1 MKKTPAIVIKSEF
14 TYSNSMRSF
23 IGYLKYIN
31 REAAK
36 ENEIFKHIKDTYNKY
51 IDYMAD
57 NKKNGKLFDEYE
69 DYISLERKKEILE
82 QFHQAEKADSPL
94 WKDVISFDNEWLE
107 EQGLYNSKTHWLN
120 ESKMKNVVRE
130 AISTMI
136 ENEKMRM
143 PIWIASFHYNTD
155 NIHVHIA
162 TVDLEPSYLPK
173 VQAINPKT
181 KKPIYDDN
189 GNAILQ
195 FRGMRKQSTI
205 KKMKSAVISKIIDRT
220 ATFKRIDELIRDNA
234 RRFKEIDLHSNKKM
248 KDLFYNAI
256 ENMPNDLKQW
266 KYGYYTVNN
275 ARPFIDQIS
284 KLYVETYHKNEII
297 ELMDILDEQVE
308 LSERLYGSE
317 SNHQEYKDNKLD
329 ELKRRLGNSVIAEM
343 KKYYKNE
350 YLKMNNENI
359 NCNISYKMQNGR
371 YRYDFKPL
379 NKASLELNRTIY
391 LLKKAMCKTF
401 HDYQTERNISEFD
414 RMLEGN

>member
-1 MKKTPAIVIKSEF
+1 
-14 TYSNSMRSF
+14 
-23 IGYLKYIN
+23 
-31 REAAK
+31 
-36 ENEIFKHIKDTYNKY
+36 
-51 IDYMAD
+51 
-57 NKKNGKLFDEYE
+57 
-69 DYISLERKKEILE
+69 
-82 QFHQAEKADSPL
+82 
-94 WKDVISFDNEWLE
+94 
-107 EQGLYNSKTHWLN
+107 
-120 ESKMKNVVRE
+120 MKNVVRE

-162 TVDLEPSYLPK
+162 TVDLDPSYLPK

-181 KKPIYDDN
+181 KEPIYDDN

-205 KKMKSAVISKIIDRT
+205 KKMKSTVISKIIDRT
-220 ATFKRIDELIRDNA
+220 TAYKRIDELIRDNA

-359 NCNISYKMQNGR
+359 NRNISYKMQNGR

-391 LLKKAMCKTF
+391 LLKKAMYKTF

>member
-1 MKKTPAIVIKSEF
+1 
-14 TYSNSMRSF
+14 
-23 IGYLKYIN
+23 
-31 REAAK
+31 
-36 ENEIFKHIKDTYNKY
+36 
-51 IDYMAD
+51 
-57 NKKNGKLFDEYE
+57 
-69 DYISLERKKEILE
+69 
-82 QFHQAEKADSPL
+82 
-94 WKDVISFDNEWLE
+94 
-107 EQGLYNSKTHWLN
+107 
-120 ESKMKNVVRE
+120 MKNVVRE

-181 KKPIYDDN
+181 KEPIYDDN

-297 ELMDILDEQVE
+297 E
-308 LSERLYGSE
+308 
-317 SNHQEYKDNKLD
+317 
-329 ELKRRLGNSVIAEM
+329 
-343 KKYYKNE
+343 
-350 YLKMNNENI
+350 
-359 NCNISYKMQNGR
+359 
-371 YRYDFKPL
+371 
-379 NKASLELNRTIY
+379 
-391 LLKKAMCKTF
+391 
-401 HDYQTERNISEFD
+401 
-414 RMLEGN
+414 

>member
-359 NCNISYKMQNGR
+359 NRNISYKMQNGR